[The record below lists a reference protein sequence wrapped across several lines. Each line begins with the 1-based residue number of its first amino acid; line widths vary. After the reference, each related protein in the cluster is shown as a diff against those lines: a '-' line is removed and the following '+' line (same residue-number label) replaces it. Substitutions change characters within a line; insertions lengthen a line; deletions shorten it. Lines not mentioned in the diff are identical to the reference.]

1 VFAFIDEAGD
11 SGMKLDS
18 GSSSHFCMVAAIFS
32 DEFNADACDRAI
44 AGLRRKLNKPSSYEF
59 HFSHCSHSV
68 KTEFLRCVAVEQFS
82 YHAFIVDKRK
92 LYSPRFNNSKH
103 FYEFAVK
110 ILCDNA
116 GDLMDNGKVVIDKN
130 GDREFLRRLQA
141 SLRKLSNPQGI
152 QIVRKV
158 VMQDSRSN
166 NLVQLADMTCG
177 AVARSIISEDH
188 DYRSILRKNGR
199 EKRVQCWPS

>member
-1 VFAFIDEAGD
+1 
-11 SGMKLDS
+11 
-18 GSSSHFCMVAAIFS
+18 
-32 DEFNADACDRAI
+32 
-44 AGLRRKLNKPSSYEF
+44 
-59 HFSHCSHSV
+59 
-68 KTEFLRCVAVEQFS
+68 
-82 YHAFIVDKRK
+82 
-92 LYSPRFNNSKH
+92 
-103 FYEFAVK
+103 
-110 ILCDNA
+110 
-116 GDLMDNGKVVIDKN
+116 MDNGKVVIDKN